1 MKESIESNLRKY
13 IFWGIILLLI
23 IASYFIVKP
32 YLIALITSFI
42 LAFLVKPF
50 HTLLSKKL
58 NKHLSAIITVLLIV
72 AIVILPLATITTGV
86 IQQAYSS
93 LNDES
98 LKASLENLSDKSF
111 FESIN
116 LDIDNLRS
124 KITTALI
131 DLITSSI
138 SYIPSLALSL
148 IIIVVSTYYILI
160 NWKNLSLRLEEF
172 VPFTNKTKVV
182 KDIAESTKGIVYGTI
197 LIAIIE
203 AIVSSIGFALLGVPN
218 SLFMAALI
226 FFFGFIPGI
235 GPAFVWVP
243 IAIYYTIMKYYPQAI
258 GVIILGVIISVLID
272 NILKT
277 KILGEKSNIHP
288 LIMLVGILGGISLFG
303 IFGFIIGPLILI
315 YTIKLISESV
325 HQKNK

>member
-1 MKESIESNLRKY
+1 MKGDIESNLKKY
-13 IFWGIILLLI
+13 VFWGIIILLI
-23 IASYFIVKP
+23 IASYFIIKS

-50 HTLLSKKL
+50 HTIISKKL
-58 NKHLSAIITVLLIV
+58 NKHLSAIITVLLIII
-72 AIVILPLATITTGV
+72 IVILPLATITTGV

-93 LNDES
+93 LNDDS
-98 LKASLENLSDKSF
+98 LKSSLQALSDKAF

-116 LDIDNLRS
+116 LDIDSLRS
-124 KITTALI
+124 KITSALI
-131 DLITSSI
+131 ELITSSI

-148 IIIVVSTYYILI
+148 LIIIVSTYYILV
-160 NWKNLSLRLEEF
+160 NWEKLSLRLEEF
-172 VPFTNKTKVV
+172 IPFKNKSKVV
-182 KDIAESTKGIVYGTI
+182 KDIAQSTKGIVYGTI

-203 AIVSSIGFALLGVPN
+203 AIISFIGFALLGINN
-218 SLFMAALI
+218 SLFLAALI
-226 FFFGFIPGI
+226 FFFAFIPGI

-243 IAIYYTIMKYYPQAI
+243 IAIYYAIIKHYPQAI
-258 GVIILGVIISVLID
+258 GIIILGLIISLLID

-277 KILGEKSNIHP
+277 KILGEKSKIHP

-315 YTIKLISESV
+315 YTIKLISESM
-325 HQKNK
+325 HNK